1 MIYLHFIIAGLF
13 MVIGFCMRFGL
24 WKSLVADAY
33 RHIPRFKNQE
43 FDEFEVRR
51 FVGETSVKLG
61 FIILAIA
68 VVGVF
73 DKKDFDLA
81 VIFGWICFIIY
92 AVASVTFI
100 DKVDIFDK
108 RRKAKQKAKM
118 EQAKALYESS
128 HGFNH
133 GADHNTNHEANRK
146 DDPAAPGD
154 DEMKR

>member
-1 MIYLHFIIAGLF
+1 
-13 MVIGFCMRFGL
+13 MVVGFCMRFGL
-24 WKSLVADAY
+24 WKSLVTDAY
-33 RHIPRFKNQE
+33 KRIPRFKNQE

-68 VVGVF
+68 IVGVS

-81 VIFGWICFIIY
+81 VVFGWISFIIY

-108 RRKAKQKAKM
+108 RRKARQKSKM

-128 HGFNH
+128 HKFDQGV
-133 GADHNTNHEANRK
+133 DYKSEHEVNREV
-146 DDPAAPGD
+146 DPAAPGD
-154 DEMKR
+154 DTRKH